1 MDVLKEAKARK
12 NEIDKETREAVTEII
27 EAVRTRGDKA
37 LREYSE
43 KFDGYSPE
51 VFKVEDRVLDA
62 VYESMPMDQLA
73 DIEAAIGNVKKFAE
87 AQRNSLREIYDVET
101 SPGVSLGHK
110 IIPVDSCLCY
120 IPGGNYPLFSTAIML
135 IIPAKVAGV
144 KRICACA
151 PGGTHGV
158 IDRMTLMA
166 MYMAG
171 ADEIYCMGGAQ
182 AVAAFSYGTE
192 EIKPVDLIVGPGNK
206 YVAEAKRQCYGK
218 VGIDFVA
225 GPSEVMVVADGT
237 GDPHIVAADLLA
249 QAEHD
254 VNAKS
259 ILVSTDRE
267 FAEATI
273 RAVDYQLN
281 GLATREIAWTS
292 WKNNGE
298 IYFADTPDEA
308 ITLCNEYAPE
318 HLELNISPEL
328 EEYYI
333 NGLRN
338 YGSLFIGENTAEV
351 FGDYITGP
359 NHTLPTVGAARYTG
373 GLSVLNFLK
382 VVTYQR
388 MTKAGASELSDR
400 VARMARVEGLEAHA
414 RAAEKRK

>member
-1 MDVLKEAKARK
+1 MKVLKEAKTRK
-12 NEIDKETREAVTEII
+12 TAIDIETRDAVTEII
-27 EAVRTRGDKA
+27 EAVRKKGDEA
-37 LREYSE
+37 LREFSE
-43 KFDGYSPE
+43 KFDGYAPE
-51 VFKVEDRVLDA
+51 VFKVEDNVLDA
-62 VYESMPMDQLA
+62 VYAAMPLDQIA
-73 DIEAAIGNVKKFAE
+73 DIEAAISNVKKFAE
-87 AQRNSLREIYDVET
+87 AQKDSLKEIYDIET
-101 SPGVSLGHK
+101 SSGVSLGHK
-110 IIPVDSCLCY
+110 IIPVDSCMCY

-135 IIPAKVAGV
+135 IVPAKVAGV

-151 PGGTHGV
+151 PGGSHGV

-182 AVAAFSYGTE
+182 AVAAFAYGTE
-192 EIKPVDLIVGPGNK
+192 EIDPVDMIVGPGNK
-206 YVAEAKRQCYGK
+206 YVAEAKRQCYGQ

-225 GPSEVMVVADGT
+225 GPSEVMVIADGT
-237 GDPHIVAADLLA
+237 GDPHIVAADILA

-259 ILVSTDRE
+259 ILLSTDRD

-298 IYFADTPDEA
+298 VIVVDTPDEA
-308 ITLCNEYAPE
+308 IEIANSYAPE
-318 HLELNISPEL
+318 HLELNMDSEL
-328 EEYYI
+328 EEYYV

-338 YGSLFIGENTAEV
+338 YGSLFIGETTAEV
-351 FGDYITGP
+351 FGDYLSGT

-388 MTKAGASELSDR
+388 MTREGASELSDR
-400 VARMARVEGLEAHA
+400 VARMARYEGLEAHA
-414 RAAEKRK
+414 RAAERRK